1 MRPLYSLLFLI
12 FIGLSLFALGEFF
25 PSGIKAGGVEIHFYR
40 LQDFLAVDTSRQV
53 SREIQ
58 DRLLKLEEKTNRL
71 VAEDTVFNEVYTGDS
86 TSSDSSMAQL
96 ADAEFHIDSASGIQ
110 YPAGDSTILYPFFRE
125 LDSANTGS
133 GVVRILHIGDSQIEG
148 DRISGYLR
156 QRLQQQYG
164 GCGPGLL
171 PIHEEIAS
179 RSYLRIQNSTI
190 PLKYVL
196 YGKPKPGPHSNYSV
210 LHSYFRLMKDTASED
225 AFIND
230 NVQFE
235 LNGQGYKRNNY
246 FEKATVLCRNSRS
259 KLEMAVSDQKKA
271 TEIRRFP
278 ASDSLRLVMWP
289 MKSRSKKFAVR
300 LSTGSETDLYG
311 VCLDCKS
318 GVAVDNIPL
327 RGSSGLDLLKINPRF
342 LQDQIRRLG
351 VKFVILQ
358 FGINVV
364 PYASTSY
371 TWYENSIVKAIQTI
385 KWSAPGLQV
394 LVVGV
399 SDMAQKKDGVWNT
412 FETIPMVMEAQKNAC
427 RRTNSAFWDLYQ
439 VMGGKNSII
448 AWSKTSPPLAGKDYI
463 HLTPKGA
470 QVVGEFLFQSLQ
482 DKKKKF
488 KRFSNPLPF
497 IP

>member
-1 MRPLYSLLFLI
+1 MRPFHSLLFLI
-12 FIGLSLFALGEFF
+12 IIGLSLFALGEIF
-25 PSGIKAGGVEIHFYR
+25 PSGIKAGILEIQFYR
-40 LQDFLAVDTSRQV
+40 IQDFLAVDTNRQAN
-53 SREIQ
+53 RDIQ
-58 DRLLKLEEKTNRL
+58 DRLLKLEEKTNL
-71 VAEDTVFNEVYTGDS
+71 LLAQDSILNESYSGDS
-86 TSSDSSMAQL
+86 TSTDSAAAQL
-96 ADAEFHIDSASGIQ
+96 ADVEFHIDSASGIQ
-110 YPAGDSTILYPFFRE
+110 YPAGDSTILFSVFRQ
-125 LDSANTGS
+125 LDSAKNGS
-133 GVVRILHIGDSQIEG
+133 GLVRILHIGDSQIEG
-148 DRISGYLR
+148 DRITGYLR

-179 RSYLRIQNSTI
+179 RQYLQIENSST

-196 YGKPKPGPHSNYSV
+196 YGKPRQGPHSNYSV
-210 LHSYFRLMKDTASED
+210 LHSYFRLVKDTSNKESAVKD
-225 AFIND
+225 KI
-230 NVQFE
+230 QFD

-246 FEKATVLCRNSRS
+246 FEMATVLARNSRS
-259 KLEMAVSDQKKA
+259 SLEMAVTNPDKS
-271 TEIRRFP
+271 TETKRFQ
-278 ASDSLRLVMWP
+278 ASDSLRLVKWP
-289 MKSRSKKFAVR
+289 MKSKSRKFAVR
-300 LSTGSETDLYG
+300 VTTGTETDLYG
-311 VCLDCKS
+311 ICLDCKS

-385 KWSAPGLQV
+385 KRTSTDIQV

-399 SDMAQKKDGVWNT
+399 SDMAQKKDGVWST
-412 FETIPMVMEAQKNAC
+412 FETIPMVMEAQRNAC

-470 QVVGEFLFQSLQ
+470 QVVGEFLYQALEKEKQSYISSYYL
-482 DKKKKF
+482 F
-488 KRFSNPLPF
+488 
-497 IP
+497 